1 MNTIGSRGP
10 SLRGYQWRKVVL
22 DLNAPPCEIIEQE
35 GTSEQVGL
43 KEVACQPVHPASP
56 ATIDVEVIDDDVTE
70 TSATAFA
77 EAKNNSRRSSG
88 RTVVDVDS
96 ASCLPLSGASKVG
109 FTDSR
114 WLKQSTS
121 LGNGGWLTRSTNNNQ
136 NKHRRPPPSQTV
148 INCDHYINLEST
160 PQFIVK
166 EILKPQPPP
175 TFNCPICMGPLTEE
189 MSTRCGHI
197 FCKACIKAAIAV
209 QRKCPTCRK
218 KVTVK
223 ELFRVFLPSAS

>member
-1 MNTIGSRGP
+1 MNTIESRGP

-70 TSATAFA
+70 SSATAFA
-77 EAKNNSRRSSG
+77 EAKNNSRRSRG
-88 RTVVDVDS
+88 RIVVDLDS
-96 ASCLPLSGASKVG
+96 
-109 FTDSR
+109 
-114 WLKQSTS
+114 
-121 LGNGGWLTRSTNNNQ
+121 GWLTRSTNNNQ
-136 NKHRRPPPSQTV
+136 NKHRRPPSSQTV

-160 PQFIVK
+160 PQFTVK

-223 ELFRVFLPSAS
+223 ELFRVFLPSAC

>member
-96 ASCLPLSGASKVG
+96 G
-109 FTDSR
+109 
-114 WLKQSTS
+114 Q
-121 LGNGGWLTRSTNNNQ
+121 GNS
-136 NKHRRPPPSQTV
+136 
-148 INCDHYINLEST
+148 
-160 PQFIVK
+160 
-166 EILKPQPPP
+166 
-175 TFNCPICMGPLTEE
+175 
-189 MSTRCGHI
+189 
-197 FCKACIKAAIAV
+197 KAATTSNLQLSNLYGSINRGDV
-209 QRKCPTCRK
+209 D
-218 KVTVK
+218 KVWTHI
-223 ELFRVFLPSAS
+223 LQGMH

>member
-1 MNTIGSRGP
+1 MNTIESRGP

-43 KEVACQPVHPASP
+43 KEVACQTVHPASP
-56 ATIDVEVIDDDVTE
+56 AIIDVEVIDDDVTE

-88 RTVVDVDS
+88 RTVVD
-96 ASCLPLSGASKVG
+96 
-109 FTDSR
+109 
-114 WLKQSTS
+114 
-121 LGNGGWLTRSTNNNQ
+121 LGSGWLARSTNNNQ

-209 QRKCPTCRK
+209 QKKCPTCRK

>member
-96 ASCLPLSGASKVG
+96 
-109 FTDSR
+109 
-114 WLKQSTS
+114 
-121 LGNGGWLTRSTNNNQ
+121 GWLTRSTNNNQ

-160 PQFIVK
+160 PQFIERHVWLVIRSK
-166 EILKPQPPP
+166 TL
-175 TFNCPICMGPLTEE
+175 
-189 MSTRCGHI
+189 
-197 FCKACIKAAIAV
+197 
-209 QRKCPTCRK
+209 
-218 KVTVK
+218 
-223 ELFRVFLPSAS
+223 